1 MQSQRPRYNLRYS
14 TKMKSLVSK
23 LRITEAQAQA
33 LYSSIGDMLVR
44 PSQNRVT
51 HDFEICWYGRWAKA
65 ELKVPSN
72 TVYIPLGGL
81 IRDRPDM
88 LRMNDIYNVL

>member
-1 MQSQRPRYNLRYS
+1 MQSPRYNLRYS
-14 TKMKSLVSK
+14 TKINSLVSK

-44 PSQNRVT
+44 PSQNRAT

-65 ELKVPSN
+65 ELKIPSN

-81 IRDRPDM
+81 IRERPDI
-88 LRMNDIYNVL
+88 LRMNDLNASL